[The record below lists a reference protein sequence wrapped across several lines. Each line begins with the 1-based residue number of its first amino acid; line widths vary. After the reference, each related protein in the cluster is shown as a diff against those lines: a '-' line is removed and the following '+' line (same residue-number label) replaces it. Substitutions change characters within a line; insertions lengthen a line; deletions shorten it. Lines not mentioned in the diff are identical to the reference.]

1 MSYTFYEG
9 KSTHPLT
16 EGEELSLTQF
26 CSSEG
31 TTGVMVT
38 IGTYPYTSIALS
50 REQVSEVVEKL
61 SRYLVNG
68 YE

>member
-26 CSSEG
+26 CNGENS
-31 TTGVMVT
+31 TGVMVT
-38 IGTYPYTSIALS
+38 IGTYPYTIIALS
-50 REQVSEVVEKL
+50 REQVAEVVEKL
-61 SRYLVNG
+61 STYLANG